1 MIPDN
6 LRISPLKD
14 RPSPGPRP
22 AGRTER
28 AVVWLAMLLG
38 WITAMPGRAYV
49 IRHDGAGLPM
59 KVDFAVQTPKL
70 VYHLGK
76 TGSVRGVLSDE
87 WVNARAAAAQWQAVP
102 GTLIRFEEGPS
113 IDTVARIPA
122 EDGRVDIL
130 WVNPGSYP
138 MGPDFG
144 GASLT
149 LFNTGQVA
157 VTYLFTDEFSSAK
170 ILQAVILIRR
180 DLDFTTSYTEPSA
193 NRPFLETILLHELG
207 HVLGANHSPL
217 GTSTLWWY
225 SGGGVNAATG
235 LSADEIAFAED
246 VYGTAAT
253 RSTLG
258 RITGAVRLNGT
269 AQLGAMVLLEKTN
282 GIVVTAA
289 VTKANGTYE
298 LAGLPPGTYQIR
310 ATPLDPNLGGDAAL
324 VRGVDLDVSGADEY
338 TLANTGFQSTLPAT
352 IKVTANTAQ
361 TRDFAVTAGTPSYR
375 ITEIRQGFSRTDRA
389 SADLAVQLAPG
400 TTEAWVG
407 VYVPGTLPA
416 NTNLRITGD
425 GITYGA
431 TEVINAALRQLTLI
445 QVPVAVAT
453 NATDGPRTLEL
464 NVDGKVIRA
473 FGFVEVLPPF
483 PDDNFDG
490 LSDLFQRAYWS
501 PFTQAQSAPGLDPD
515 GDGYSNLREA
525 AAGTNPL
532 NSNSFQ
538 FQATIRRTLTSIIVN
553 ASVGVGKSYQLF
565 IQNSLSPGWQ
575 PLGVARMALTGL
587 LEWTDDRPPAG
598 ERYYQ
603 IRRIL

>member
-1 MIPDN
+1 
-6 LRISPLKD
+6 
-14 RPSPGPRP
+14 
-22 AGRTER
+22 
-28 AVVWLAMLLG
+28 MLLG
-38 WITAMPGRAYV
+38 WFTAMPGRAYV
-49 IRHDGAGLPM
+49 IRHDGAGRPMQVNFAGLPS
-59 KVDFAVQTPKL
+59 PKL

-76 TGSVRGVLSDE
+76 AGSVRGVLSNE

-102 GTLIRFEEGPS
+102 GTQIRFEEGSP
-113 IDTVARIPA
+113 IDSVAQIPA

-144 GASLT
+144 GTSLT
-149 LFNTGQVA
+149 LFSTGQVA
-157 VTYLFTDEFSSAK
+157 VTYLFTDELSTTT
-170 ILQAVILIRR
+170 ILQAVILVRR
-180 DLDFTTSYTEPSA
+180 DLDYTTSYTEPSA

-235 LSADEIAFAED
+235 LSADEIAFAQNI
-246 VYGTAAT
+246 YGTAAT

-258 RITGAVRLNGT
+258 RITGAVRLNGA

-282 GIVVTAA
+282 GIVVSAA
-289 VTKANGTYE
+289 VSQANGTYE

-310 ATPLDPNLGGDAAL
+310 ATPLDPNLGGDATL
-324 VRGVDLDVSGADEY
+324 VRGVDLDVTGADEY
-338 TLANTGFQSTLPAT
+338 TLANTGFQPTLPT
-352 IKVTANTAQ
+352 TVTVAANTTQ
-361 TRDFAVTAGTPSYR
+361 TRDFAVTAGTAPYR
-375 ITEIRQGFSRTDRA
+375 ITEIRQGFGRTDRA

-407 VYVPGTLPA
+407 VYVPGTLPV

-431 TEVINAALRQLTLI
+431 TEVINGALRQLTLI
-445 QVPVAVAT
+445 QVPVSVAT
-453 NATDGPRTLEL
+453 NATGGPRTLEL
-464 NVDGKVIRA
+464 NVDGKVVRA

-501 PFTQAQSAPGLDPD
+501 PFTQAQGAPGQDPD

-532 NSNSFQ
+532 NSNSFS
-538 FQATIRRTLTSIIVN
+538 FQASIKRTLTSVIVN
-553 ASVGVGKSYQLF
+553 ATVGVGKSYQLF
-565 IQNSLSPGWQ
+565 TQDTLSTGWQ
-575 PLGVARMALTGL
+575 SLGAARVASAGV
-587 LEWTDDRPPAG
+587 LEWTDDRPPAWA
-598 ERYYQ
+598 RYYQ
-603 IRRIL
+603 IRRVQ